1 MSGKRK
7 EKIEIKENVYKKEK
21 KICWK
26 EKKKKLNNPSAV
38 ADSQITLPR
47 GFEYTRMCKSVCR
60 HLFSHSTKHLK
71 RN

>member
-26 EKKKKLNNPSAV
+26 EKKKKIKQS
-38 ADSQITLPR
+38 
-47 GFEYTRMCKSVCR
+47 
-60 HLFSHSTKHLK
+60 
-71 RN
+71 